1 MEGWTLVTAVLAA
14 VLVGALVPALVQ
26 LRSTL
31 RAVET
36 TLLRSGGRLDEALA
50 VTTAAAGRID
60 ALARR
65 LGEGDQVERLVR
77 DVSALG
83 RVAGQVGDVVRVA
96 AAVGA
101 AVGPAVAAGIRALRE
116 DPPPA
121 PHPFAHADFKHVH
134 PQHRKQA
141 RS

>member
-1 MEGWTLVTAVLAA
+1 MEGWTLVAAVLAA

-31 RAVET
+31 KAVET
-36 TLLRSGGRLDEALA
+36 TLLRSGARLDEALA
-50 VTTAAAGRID
+50 VTSAAAGRID

-83 RVAGQVGDVVRVA
+83 RVASQVGDVVRVA

-116 DPPPA
+116 EPPPA
-121 PHPFAHADFKHVH
+121 PPPFAHVDFKHVH